1 MYEKSYKYILISLF
15 LLFSFESSN
24 QTSDYEIIEENKI
37 KCLYGTNT
45 FQINNPKQ
53 NKYLILIKSQNIDS
67 YNLYD
72 ANFQIIT
79 SDN

>member
-45 FQINNPKQ
+45 FQINNPK
-53 NKYLILIKSQNIDS
+53 
-67 YNLYD
+67 
-72 ANFQIIT
+72 
-79 SDN
+79 